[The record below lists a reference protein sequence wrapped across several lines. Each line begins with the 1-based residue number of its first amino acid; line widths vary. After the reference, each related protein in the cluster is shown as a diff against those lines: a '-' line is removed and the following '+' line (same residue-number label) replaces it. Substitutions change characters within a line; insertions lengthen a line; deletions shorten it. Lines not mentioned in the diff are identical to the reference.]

1 MVFRMAGLTRTKS
14 GAYTA
19 RKSIP
24 KDIRGEYQALYGK
37 AWEELFSLPS
47 GQSAQRAKVL
57 FSEWQGEIDSR
68 IAALRA
74 KQRGEGH
81 DLTQREAHELVGEW
95 YRWFVSRHEDSS
107 DEQHRWAQLS
117 EMITDEILFAT
128 PEWDNKDPFNVHRD
142 RAIEAREAGSSHAD
156 MLADEAKTAQFLASK
171 GEVLT
176 ASAKVAFLDCLLGDF
191 LAACDLLQR
200 RAVGDFGHDG
210 HAQTFPEYSK
220 REPALSGSSKT
231 CFELFGAYVKAVKPA
246 SSTVGRWRVVFTT
259 LDKHLG
265 AQQIDA
271 FSSEEAQRWAAS
283 LVTGKRGARTVSDI
297 WVTAARTVLAW
308 ALKQKHITANP
319 FADVS
324 IQVPRKVR
332 TREDG
337 KAFSGSEQRVILR
350 AACAITDTK
359 SAFKAACRWA
369 PWLCAYSGA
378 RAGEITQLRGQD
390 IEQRDGF
397 VVMKI
402 TPDAGAVK
410 GSMSRTVPIHE
421 HVIEQGFLDY
431 VKSKGR
437 QPLFYNPV
445 SKVVADTTEASNTD
459 LTNPKRPRAV
469 KARERLAAWV
479 RDLGITDTEI
489 QPNHAWR
496 HTFKQMAA
504 RVKIEKVMRDA
515 ICGHAS
521 KSVGDEYEKPT
532 VEDMANAL
540 RQFPRY

>member
-1 MVFRMAGLTRTKS
+1 MARVKS
-14 GAYTA
+14 GAFKG
-19 RKSIP
+19 RKGIP
-24 KDIRGEYQALYGK
+24 ADVRDEYAALHSK
-37 AWEELFSLPS
+37 RWEELFRAPPDCTP
-47 GQSAQRAKVL
+47 QRAKVL
-57 FSEWQGEIDSR
+57 RAEWEAEIENR
-68 IAALRA
+68 IATIRA
-74 KQRGEGH
+74 KQRGEGR
-81 DLTQREAHELVGEW
+81 DLTQREAHELAGEW
-95 YRWFVSRHEDSS
+95 YRWFVSRHDDSPG
-107 DEQHRWAQLS
+107 EPQQWAQLS
-117 EMITDEILFAT
+117 ERITDEILFAT

-142 RAIEAREAGSSHAD
+142 RAEEAREAGSSHVA
-156 MLADEAKTAQFLASK
+156 MLADEAKTAQFLASR

-176 ASAKVAFLDCLLGDF
+176 ASATVAFLDCLLGDF

-210 HAQTFPEYSK
+210 HAQTFPEYRK
-220 REPALSGSSKT
+220 REPALSGLGKT

-246 SSTVGRWRVVFTT
+246 ASTVGRWRVIFTT

-283 LVTGKRGARTVSDI
+283 LVTGKRGERTVSDI

-308 ALKQKHITANP
+308 ALKQKLIAANP

-324 IQVPRKVR
+324 IQVPRKVHN
-332 TREDG
+332 REDG
-337 KAFSGSEQRVILR
+337 KAFSASEQQVILN
-350 AACAITDTK
+350 AALAITDTT

-397 VVMKI
+397 VAMKI

-410 GSMSRTVPIHE
+410 GSMPRTVPIHE
-421 HVIEQGFLDY
+421 HLIEQGFVDY

-445 SKVVADTTEASNTD
+445 SKKVTDTTKASSTD

-479 RDLGITDTEI
+479 RDLGIKDTEI

-496 HTFKQMAA
+496 HTFKQRAA
-504 RVKIEKVMRDA
+504 RAKIEKVMRDA

-540 RQFPRY
+540 KQFPRYKIASD